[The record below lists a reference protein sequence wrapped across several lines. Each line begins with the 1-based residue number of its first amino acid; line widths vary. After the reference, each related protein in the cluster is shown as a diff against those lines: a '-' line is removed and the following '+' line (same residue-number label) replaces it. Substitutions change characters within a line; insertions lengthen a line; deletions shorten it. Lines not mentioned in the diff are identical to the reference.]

1 MNRPPLTGSPTSTHG
16 GSVTVSFNV
25 TIPSGERRAF
35 GQSDRGDVV
44 ILSGAF
50 AQGFVDEVPHTWCTS
65 YGYQQGAWILVKAS
79 GEVA

>member
-1 MNRPPLTGSPTSTHG
+1 MSRPPFTSSPTSTHVG
-16 GSVTVSFNV
+16 NVTVQFKV
-25 TIPSGERRAF
+25 RILPGERRAF

-79 GEVA
+79 GEAA